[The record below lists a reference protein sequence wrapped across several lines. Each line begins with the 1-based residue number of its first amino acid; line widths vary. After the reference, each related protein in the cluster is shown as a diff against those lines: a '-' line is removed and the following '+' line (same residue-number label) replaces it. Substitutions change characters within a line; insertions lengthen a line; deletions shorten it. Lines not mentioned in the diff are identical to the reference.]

1 MTKTKSHWF
10 RMVYTEVQDN
20 NNNNNKKL
28 KVGMKKNGLQSVSFD
43 WYSIGTRSIESR
55 ISAKN
60 QQT

>member
-1 MTKTKSHWF
+1 
-10 RMVYTEVQDN
+10 MVYTEVQDNNNNN